1 MGPDEADE
9 VHVMINKTNLMQ
21 QWAEAA
27 YKDRKVMTET
37 SIPEHY
43 KEFTEVF
50 SEEAAKRFPPSRD
63 DDHAIDFK
71 EGAPDEFK
79 CKIYPISAKETKFL
93 QDWVDENLGK
103 QFIQESK
110 SQFASPTFL
119 IKKKN
124 GDYRVIQ
131 DYRQLN
137 EWTVPDASPLPLIGP
152 LIERLHERTL
162 FTKFDIRWGYHV
174 TALPGRGTGFF
185 GFYVL
190 RRVGLSCLITFKH

>member
-9 VHVMINKTNLMQ
+9 VHVMINKTNLAQ
-21 QWAEAA
+21 QWVEAA
-27 YKDRKVMTET
+27 YKDRKDMMET

-43 KEFTEVF
+43 KEYAEVF

-63 DDHAIDFK
+63 NDHAINFK
-71 EGAPDEFK
+71 EGAPDKFK

-103 QFIQESK
+103 KFIQESK
-110 SQFASPTFL
+110 SQFVSPMFL

-131 DYRQLN
+131 DY
-137 EWTVPDASPLPLIGP
+137 
-152 LIERLHERTL
+152 
-162 FTKFDIRWGYHV
+162 
-174 TALPGRGTGFF
+174 
-185 GFYVL
+185 
-190 RRVGLSCLITFKH
+190 